1 MDLSPITIYIFIV
14 SVFLA
19 NYALRFAP
27 LAILSRVEIPR
38 PIMRWLSYTPI
49 AVLGA
54 LVTVE
59 IILPA
64 IDAAFFP
71 GTIPAGAQT
80 PLDHIPLLFNPGIY
94 AGIAT
99 MLVFYKTRSFI
110 GASIIGV
117 ALFALL
123 SLFT

>member
-1 MDLSPITIYIFIV
+1 MELSSLTIFVFIV

-71 GTIPAGAQT
+71 GTIPAGADAPIQY
-80 PLDHIPLLFNPGIY
+80 IPLFMNPGIY
-94 AGIAT
+94 AGLAA

-110 GASIIGV
+110 GASVIGV

-123 SLFT
+123 SLFI